1 LTPIAEVSTGP
12 SRQQQ
17 LETLGTFLW
26 LLMDFLWLVEW
37 SLAGTVAGVIGF
49 LCLTGVLWLLPRDL
63 ATQAAASSASCWLLM
78 NLFWMLG
85 ESYTQPGLILTAQL
99 VGAVAVGL
107 LGVSVWSG
115 GIGGPVMQQFRRIK
129 VG

>member
-1 LTPIAEVSTGP
+1 MTSYSARTTQ
-12 SRQQQ
+12 SRPFSFAKYMA
-17 LETLGTFLW
+17 L
-26 LLMDFLWLVEW
+26 
-37 SLAGTVAGVIGF
+37 S
-49 LCLTGVLWLLPRDL
+49 
-63 ATQAAASSASCWLLM
+63 AAASSASCWLLM